1 MPLRVLSVNGVYK
14 NWVITMNLGFSSRA
28 PRAYEQNSFFRTG
41 LKGLAFS
48 LLITT
53 AWVAPAPQ
61 AFAQQYQFNTVK
73 IEGNQRIGDSAI
85 LSQAGIA
92 RGQAVSAG
100 QLNDAFQ
107 RLNGSGLF
115 ESVAIAPQGR
125 TLTITVVELPTINRI
140 SFEGNRR
147 IKDEALASVVGSTS
161 RRVFNPTQAEKDAN
175 AIAQAYSNEGRLS
188 ARVQPKV
195 IKRNQNRVDLVFEIF
210 EGDNIEVE
218 RLSFVGNRQYSDRRL
233 RRVLGT
239 KQAGLFRRL
248 VRRDT
253 YVADRIEF
261 DKQVLRDFY
270 FSRGYVDMRVNSVNA
285 ELTEERDGYFLGFNV
300 QEGQQFQFGQITVTS
315 ELPNVDGDIYRE
327 LIKVKPGVVYSPTL
341 VEADIARLERQA
353 IRDGVDF
360 MRVEPRVSRNDRDLT
375 LDVEFVLSRG
385 QRIFVERIDIE
396 GNTTTLDRV
405 VRRQFDSVEGDPF
418 NPREIRQAAERIRA
432 LGYFETAEVNAREGN
447 TPEQVVIDVDVEE
460 KPTGSLNFGA
470 SFSSGDGPGVAISFA
485 EQNFLGRG
493 QQLSLSVSTASEAR
507 RYGLRFVE
515 PSLLGRDVA
524 FALNL
529 DFSETNS
536 SFSTYDTKRF
546 SFQPSLTFPVSENG
560 RLQLRYTAE
569 EIEVTDQED
578 VENGSII
585 QGDIDAGGLWSSAIG
600 YEYSYDTRRTGL
612 DPNAGVLFRFS
623 QDFAGLGGDQKYVR
637 TVAKVIGEKKFLN
650 EELTVRATLEGGA
663 LTWNSGTNRAVDRFI
678 LSTAQ
683 LRGFEPGGIGP
694 RDATSAEGDTL
705 GGNLYLVG
713 RLEAEFPI
721 GLPEEYG
728 ITAGVFYD
736 VGNLWD
742 LSDVNLSG
750 GSVNG
755 ESGSFRHVIGFSI
768 FWDTPVGPLQF
779 NVSDAIRKETFDRE
793 QKFEVTLQ
801 TEF

>member
-1 MPLRVLSVNGVYK
+1 
-14 NWVITMNLGFSSRA
+14 MNLGSKLRA
-28 PRAYEQNSFFRTG
+28 SGVIEQQSYYKSG

-48 LLITT
+48 LLMTT
-53 AWVAPAPQ
+53 AWIAPAPQ
-61 AFAQQYQFNTVK
+61 AFAQQYQFSTVK
-73 IEGNQRIGDSAI
+73 IDGNQRIGDSAI

-92 RGQAVSAG
+92 RGQAVTAG
-100 QLNDAFQ
+100 QLNDAYQ
-107 RLNGSGLF
+107 RLNNSGLF
-115 ESVAIAPQGR
+115 ESVSIAPQGS
-125 TLTITVVELPTINRI
+125 TLNITVVEVPTINRI
-140 SFEGNRR
+140 SFEGNKR
-147 IKDEALASVVGSTS
+147 IKDEALTSVIDSTS
-161 RRVFNPTQAEKDAN
+161 RRVFNPTLAEKDAN
-175 AIAQAYSNEGRLS
+175 SIAEAYSNDGRLA
-188 ARVQPKV
+188 ARVQAKV
-195 IKRNQNRVDLVFEIF
+195 IKRSQNRVDLVFEIF
-210 EGDNIEVE
+210 EGDNVEIE
-218 RLSFVGNRQYSDRRL
+218 RLSFVGNRKYSDRRL

-253 YVADRIEF
+253 YVEDRIEF

-285 ELTEERDGYFLGFNV
+285 QLTEERDGYFVGFNV
-300 QEGQQFQFGQITVTS
+300 QEGQQFQFGQVSVTS
-315 ELPNVDGDIYRE
+315 ELANVDGDAYAE
-327 LIKVKPGVVYSPTL
+327 LVKIKPGVVYSPTL

-360 MRVEPRVSRNDRDLT
+360 MRVEPRVTRNDRDLT
-375 LDVEFVLSRG
+375 LDVEFVLSRS

-418 NPREIRQAAERIRA
+418 NPREIRQSAERIRA
-432 LGYFETAEVNAREGN
+432 LGYFETAEVNAREGSS
-447 TPEQVVIDVDVEE
+447 PEQVVLDVDVVE
-460 KPTGSLNFGA
+460 KPTGSLTFGA
-470 SFSSGDGPGVAISFA
+470 SFSNNDGPGVAISFA

-493 QQLSLSVSTASEAR
+493 QTLNLNVSTASEAR

-524 FALNL
+524 FALEL
-529 DFSETNS
+529 DYSETNS
-536 SFSTYDTKRF
+536 SFSTYDNTRLK
-546 SFQPSLTFPVSENG
+546 FQPSLTFPVSENG

-569 EIEVTDQED
+569 ETEVTARDPNVD
-578 VENGSII
+578 GSDFHGGVIA
-585 QGDIDAGGLWSSAIG
+585 GDIAAGALFSSSIG

-637 TVAKVIGEKKFLN
+637 TVAKAIGEKKFFN
-650 EELTVRATLEGGA
+650 EELTLRATIEGGA
-663 LTWNSGTNRAVDRFI
+663 LAWNSGTNRAIDRFI
-678 LSTAQ
+678 LTTGQ

-694 RDATSAEGDTL
+694 RDTGATEGDSL

-713 RLEAEFPI
+713 RLEAEFQL

-728 ITAGVFYD
+728 IRGGVFYD

-742 LSDVNLSG
+742 LADVNLGTGNTVS
-750 GSVNG
+750 G
-755 ESGSFRHVIGFSI
+755 ESGSFRHVIGVSI
-768 FWDTPVGPLQF
+768 YWDTPLGPLQF
-779 NVSDAIRKETFDRE
+779 NISDAIKKETYDRE

-801 TEF
+801 TQL

>member
-1 MPLRVLSVNGVYK
+1 
-14 NWVITMNLGFSSRA
+14 MNLGSKLRA
-28 PRAYEQNSFFRTG
+28 SGVIEQQSYYKSG

-48 LLITT
+48 LLMTT
-53 AWVAPAPQ
+53 AWIAPAPQ
-61 AFAQQYQFNTVK
+61 AFAQQYQFSTVK
-73 IEGNQRIGDSAI
+73 IDGNQRIGDSAI

-92 RGQAVSAG
+92 RGQAVTAG
-100 QLNDAFQ
+100 QLNDAYQ
-107 RLNGSGLF
+107 RLNNSGLF
-115 ESVAIAPQGR
+115 ESVSIAPQGS
-125 TLTITVVELPTINRI
+125 TLNITVVELPTINRI
-140 SFEGNRR
+140 SFEGNKR
-147 IKDEALASVVGSTS
+147 IKDEALTSVIDSTS
-161 RRVFNPTQAEKDAN
+161 RRVFNPTLAEKDAN
-175 AIAQAYSNEGRLS
+175 SIAEAYSNDGRLA
-188 ARVQPKV
+188 ARVQAKV
-195 IKRNQNRVDLVFEIF
+195 IKRSQNRVDLVFEIF
-210 EGDNIEVE
+210 EGDNVEIE
-218 RLSFVGNRQYSDRRL
+218 RLSFVGNRKYSDRRL

-253 YVADRIEF
+253 YVEDRIEF

-285 ELTEERDGYFLGFNV
+285 QLTEERDGYFVGFNV
-300 QEGQQFQFGQITVTS
+300 QEGQQFQFGQVSVTS
-315 ELPNVDGDIYRE
+315 ELANVDGDAYAE
-327 LIKVKPGVVYSPTL
+327 LVKIKPGVVYSPTL

-360 MRVEPRVSRNDRDLT
+360 MRVEPRVTRNDRDLT
-375 LDVEFVLSRG
+375 LDVEFVLSRS

-418 NPREIRQAAERIRA
+418 NPREIRQSAERIRA
-432 LGYFETAEVNAREGN
+432 LGYFETAEVNAREGSS
-447 TPEQVVIDVDVEE
+447 PEQVVLDVDVVE

-470 SFSSGDGPGVAISFA
+470 SFSNNDGPGVAISFA

-493 QQLSLSVSTASEAR
+493 QTLNLNVSTASEAR

-524 FALNL
+524 FALEL
-529 DFSETNS
+529 DYSETNS
-536 SFSTYDTKRF
+536 SFSTYDNTRLK
-546 SFQPSLTFPVSENG
+546 FQPSLNFPVSENG

-569 EIEVTDQED
+569 ETEVTARDPND
-578 VENGSII
+578 DGSDFHGGVIA
-585 QGDIDAGGLWSSAIG
+585 GDIAAGALFSSSIG

-637 TVAKVIGEKKFLN
+637 TVAKAIGEKKFFN
-650 EELTVRATLEGGA
+650 EELTLRATIEGGA
-663 LTWNSGTNRAVDRFI
+663 LAWNSGTNRAIDRFI
-678 LSTAQ
+678 LTTGQ

-694 RDATSAEGDTL
+694 RYTGATEGDSL

-713 RLEAEFPI
+713 RLEAEFQL

-728 ITAGVFYD
+728 IRGGVFYD

-742 LSDVNLSG
+742 LADVNLGTGNTVS
-750 GSVNG
+750 G
-755 ESGSFRHVIGFSI
+755 ESGSFRHVIGVSI
-768 FWDTPVGPLQF
+768 YWDTPLGPLQF
-779 NVSDAIRKETFDRE
+779 NISDAIKKETYDRE

-801 TEF
+801 TQF

>member
-1 MPLRVLSVNGVYK
+1 
-14 NWVITMNLGFSSRA
+14 MNLGSKLRA
-28 PRAYEQNSFFRTG
+28 SGVIEQQSYYKSG

-48 LLITT
+48 LLMTT
-53 AWVAPAPQ
+53 AWIAPAPQ
-61 AFAQQYQFNTVK
+61 AFAQQYQFSTVK
-73 IEGNQRIGDSAI
+73 IDGNQRIGDSAI

-92 RGQAVSAG
+92 RGQAVTAG
-100 QLNDAFQ
+100 QLNDAYQ
-107 RLNGSGLF
+107 RLNNSGLF
-115 ESVAIAPQGR
+115 ESVSIAPQGS
-125 TLTITVVELPTINRI
+125 TLNITVVELPTINRI
-140 SFEGNRR
+140 SFEGNKR
-147 IKDEALASVVGSTS
+147 IKDEALTSVIDSTS
-161 RRVFNPTQAEKDAN
+161 RRVFNPTLAEKDAN
-175 AIAQAYSNEGRLS
+175 SIAEAYSNDGRLA
-188 ARVQPKV
+188 ARVQAKV
-195 IKRNQNRVDLVFEIF
+195 IKRSQNRVDLVFEIF
-210 EGDNIEVE
+210 EGDNVEIE
-218 RLSFVGNRQYSDRRL
+218 RLSFVGNRKYSDRRL

-253 YVADRIEF
+253 YVEDRIEF

-285 ELTEERDGYFLGFNV
+285 QLTEERDGYFVGFNV
-300 QEGQQFQFGQITVTS
+300 QEGQQFQFGQVSVTS
-315 ELPNVDGDIYRE
+315 ELANVDGDAYAE
-327 LIKVKPGVVYSPTL
+327 LVKIKPGVVYSPTL

-360 MRVEPRVSRNDRDLT
+360 MRVEPRVTRNDRDLT
-375 LDVEFVLSRG
+375 LDVELVLSRS

-418 NPREIRQAAERIRA
+418 NPREIRQSAERIRA
-432 LGYFETAEVNAREGN
+432 LGYFETAEVNAREGSS
-447 TPEQVVIDVDVEE
+447 PEQVVLDVDVVE

-470 SFSSGDGPGVAISFA
+470 SFSNNDGPGVAISFA

-493 QQLSLSVSTASEAR
+493 QTLNLNVSTASEAR

-524 FALNL
+524 FALEL
-529 DFSETNS
+529 DYSETNS
-536 SFSTYDTKRF
+536 SFSTYDNTRLK
-546 SFQPSLTFPVSENG
+546 FQPSLTFPVSENG

-569 EIEVTDQED
+569 ETEVTARDPND
-578 VENGSII
+578 DGSDFHGGVIA
-585 QGDIDAGGLWSSAIG
+585 GDIAAGALFSSSIG

-637 TVAKVIGEKKFLN
+637 TVAKAIGEKKFFN
-650 EELTVRATLEGGA
+650 EELTLRATIEGGA
-663 LTWNSGTNRAVDRFI
+663 LAWNSGTNRAIDRFI
-678 LSTAQ
+678 LTTGQ

-694 RDATSAEGDTL
+694 RDTGATEGDSL

-713 RLEAEFPI
+713 RLEAEFPL

-728 ITAGVFYD
+728 IRGGVFYD

-742 LSDVNLSG
+742 LADVNLGTGNTVS
-750 GSVNG
+750 G
-755 ESGSFRHVIGFSI
+755 ESGSFRHVIGVSI
-768 FWDTPVGPLQF
+768 YWDTPLGPLQF
-779 NVSDAIRKETFDRE
+779 NISDAIKKKTYDRE

-801 TEF
+801 TQF

>member
-1 MPLRVLSVNGVYK
+1 
-14 NWVITMNLGFSSRA
+14 MNLGSKLRA
-28 PRAYEQNSFFRTG
+28 SGVIEQQSYYKSG

-48 LLITT
+48 LLMTT
-53 AWVAPAPQ
+53 AWIAPAPQ
-61 AFAQQYQFNTVK
+61 AFAQQYQFSTVK
-73 IEGNQRIGDSAI
+73 IDGNQRIGDSAI

-92 RGQAVSAG
+92 RGQAVTAG
-100 QLNDAFQ
+100 QLNDAYQ
-107 RLNGSGLF
+107 RLNNSGLF
-115 ESVAIAPQGR
+115 ESVSIAPQGS
-125 TLTITVVELPTINRI
+125 TLNITVVEVPTINRI
-140 SFEGNRR
+140 SFEGNKR
-147 IKDEALASVVGSTS
+147 IKDEALTSVIDSTS
-161 RRVFNPTQAEKDAN
+161 RRVFNPTLAEKDAN
-175 AIAQAYSNEGRLS
+175 SIAEAYSNDGRLA
-188 ARVQPKV
+188 ARVQAKV
-195 IKRNQNRVDLVFEIF
+195 IKRSQNRVDLVFEIF
-210 EGDNIEVE
+210 EGDNVEIE
-218 RLSFVGNRQYSDRRL
+218 RLSFVGNRKYSDRRL

-253 YVADRIEF
+253 YVEDRIEF

-285 ELTEERDGYFLGFNV
+285 QLTEERDGYFVGFNV
-300 QEGQQFQFGQITVTS
+300 QEGQQFQFGQVSVTS
-315 ELPNVDGDIYRE
+315 ELANVDGDAYAE
-327 LIKVKPGVVYSPTL
+327 LVKIKPGVVYSPTL

-360 MRVEPRVSRNDRDLT
+360 MRVEPRVTRNDRDLT
-375 LDVEFVLSRG
+375 LDVEFVLSRS

-418 NPREIRQAAERIRA
+418 NPREIRQSAERIRA
-432 LGYFETAEVNAREGN
+432 LGYFETAEVNTREGSS
-447 TPEQVVIDVDVEE
+447 PEQVVLDVDVVE

-470 SFSSGDGPGVAISFA
+470 SFSNNDGPGVAISFA

-493 QQLSLSVSTASEAR
+493 QTLNLNVSTASEAR

-524 FALNL
+524 FALEL
-529 DFSETNS
+529 DYSETNS
-536 SFSTYDTKRF
+536 SFSTYDNTRLK
-546 SFQPSLTFPVSENG
+546 FQPSLTFPVSENG

-569 EIEVTDQED
+569 ETEVTARDPND
-578 VENGSII
+578 DGSDFHGGVIA
-585 QGDIDAGGLWSSAIG
+585 GDIAAGALFSSSIG

-637 TVAKVIGEKKFLN
+637 TVAKAIGEKKFFN
-650 EELTVRATLEGGA
+650 EELTLRATIEGGA
-663 LTWNSGTNRAVDRFI
+663 LAWNSGTNRAIDRFI
-678 LSTAQ
+678 LTTGQ

-694 RDATSAEGDTL
+694 RDTGATEGDSL

-713 RLEAEFPI
+713 RLEAEFQL

-728 ITAGVFYD
+728 IRGGVFYD

-742 LSDVNLSG
+742 LADVNLGHCNST
-750 GSVNG
+750 SPTR
-755 ESGSFRHVIGFSI
+755 S
-768 FWDTPVGPLQF
+768 
-779 NVSDAIRKETFDRE
+779 RKKPMTASRSL
-793 QKFEVTLQ
+793 K
-801 TEF
+801 